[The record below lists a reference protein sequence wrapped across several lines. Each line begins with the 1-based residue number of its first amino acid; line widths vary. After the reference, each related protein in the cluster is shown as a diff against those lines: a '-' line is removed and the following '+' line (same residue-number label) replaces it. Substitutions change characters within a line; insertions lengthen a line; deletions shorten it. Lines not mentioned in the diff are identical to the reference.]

1 MKLEEKLPMNLQFFA
16 EQSDDGGNATNDNL
30 DPNADTDASSED
42 AQGQQEENEEENGK
56 NENIDGDKTVEKLK
70 KRLDS
75 KTAENHDLKQKYDE
89 QSQLLDDLKSGR
101 KSIKELFSDDKK
113 SKEETEKDN
122 EIAKLKAEI
131 ARTKAINE
139 TNAVFKDQGLV
150 VSDDVLNM
158 VVGNGTDNDAIYE
171 NVKALTGLINN
182 IKEDTRKEFM
192 KGSTPRISGK
202 KSAKVSTKDFDQ
214 MTLAEKVQLLANDP
228 DKFNKLTG
236 GIK

>member
-16 EQSDDGGNATNDNL
+16 EQSDDSGDATNDNL
-30 DPNADTDASSED
+30 DPNTDTEASSED
-42 AQGQQEENEEENGK
+42 VQGQEENEEENGK
-56 NENIDGDKTVEKLK
+56 NENIDGDKTVDKLK

-75 KTAENHDLKQKYDE
+75 KTAENHDLKQKYEE

-101 KSIKELFSDDKK
+101 KSIKELASDDKK